1 MRTCLACLCSL
12 GILLIAAAFAPEGI
26 CRVTLTLTDAD
37 TGRPLAGVVRITH
50 HDGDQRVVLQPAG
63 LDSRGWGLL
72 AKQPDIADWFVV
84 PQAVTIELPRRA
96 VTLEAFSGLETEVSR
111 VELNLSNGQPR
122 DVSLALKR
130 FSKSHERNWRSANT
144 HLHLM
149 KLTRAE
155 SDRYLRD
162 FPAADGL
169 DVLFVSHLKR
179 AGADQDYITN
189 QYPTGRLKFLETRGV
204 VISNGEE
211 HRHNFGPGGEGYGH
225 VMLLGLKELVQPVS
239 IGEGIAKTPPDF
251 PPIAMGLANAHQQ
264 DGTAIWCH
272 NNWGF
277 EDIPNWLSGR
287 LDAQNIFDG
296 GSHGGFADSFYHYL
310 NAGLKIPFSTGTD
323 WFMDDFAR
331 VYAEVPE
338 ELSPELWLAA
348 LRAGRTFITN
358 GPLLEFQVNNA
369 RIGDTLDLAEA
380 GEVTVTASVLGR
392 GNFELLEI
400 VQNGQVI
407 ASESST
413 AAAGHFTATLRKAIK
428 VSEPGWL
435 AACISTANKN
445 EYGRTLFGHTS
456 AVYVTIDGRT
466 IRRAADVAWLRH
478 EVDAARATITEK
490 AQFDTAEQREKV
502 LGLYNQ
508 ALRSLA
514 AD

>member
-1 MRTCLACLCSL
+1 MRACLACLVAL
-12 GILLIAAAFAPEGI
+12 GLLLIAAAFAPDGMS
-26 CRVTLTLTDAD
+26 RVTLTLTDAE
-37 TGRPLAGVVRITH
+37 TGRPVAGVVRITH
-50 HDGDQRVVLQPAG
+50 RDGDQRVVLKPAE

-96 VTLEAFSGLETEVSR
+96 VTIEALSGLETEVAKI
-111 VELNLSNGQPR
+111 ELDLSNGQPR
-122 DVSLALKR
+122 ETTLALKR
-130 FSKSHERNWRSANT
+130 FRKPAERGWRSANT

-149 KLTRAE
+149 KLTREE
-155 SDRYLRD
+155 SDRYLRN

-179 AGADQDYITN
+179 AGADQDYVTN

-204 VISNGEE
+204 LVSNGEE
-211 HRHNFGPGGEGYGH
+211 HRHNFGAGGEGYGH
-225 VMLLGLKELVQPVS
+225 VMLQGLKELVQPVS

-251 PPIAMGLANAHQQ
+251 PPLAMGLDNAHQQ

-277 EDIPNWLSGR
+277 EDIPNWLAGR

-296 GSHGGFADSFYHYL
+296 GSHGSYADSFYHYL
-310 NAGLKIPFSTGTD
+310 NAGLKVPFSTGTD

-331 VYAEVPE
+331 VYAEVDG
-338 ELSPELWLAA
+338 ELSPQSWLAA

-358 GPLLEFQVNNA
+358 GPLLEFRVNNA
-369 RIGDTLDLAEA
+369 RIGDTLDLAQPS
-380 GEVTVTASVLGR
+380 EVTVTANAIGR
-392 GNFELLEI
+392 SNFELLEI

-407 ASESST
+407 ASESS
-413 AAAGHFTATLRKAIK
+413 AAAGHFTAALRKTVK

-435 AACISTANKN
+435 AARISTANKN

-456 AVYVTIDGRT
+456 AIYVTLDGRT

-478 EVDAARATITEK
+478 EVEAARTTITEK
-490 AQFDTAEQREKV
+490 AQFDTAEQRQKV
-502 LGLYNQ
+502 LGLYDQ
-508 ALRSLA
+508 ALRSFA
-514 AD
+514 E

>member
-1 MRTCLACLCSL
+1 MRALLTCLSTV
-12 GILLIAAAFAPEGI
+12 GMLLIASAFAPNGL

-37 TGRPLAGVVRITH
+37 TGLPLAGVVRITH
-50 HDGDQRVVLQPAG
+50 QDGDSRVVLKPDG

-72 AKQPDIADWFVV
+72 AKQPDIADWLVV

-96 VTLEAFSGLETEVSR
+96 LTIEALSGLETETAK
-111 VELNLSNGQPR
+111 VELDLSNGQPR
-122 DVSLALKR
+122 DVSIPLKR
-130 FSKSHERNWRSANT
+130 FRKSHERGWRSANT

-169 DVLFVSHLKR
+169 DLLFVSHLKR

-204 VISNGEE
+204 LVSNGEE
-211 HRHNFGPGGEGYGH
+211 HRHNFGAGGEGYGH

-251 PPIAMGLANAHQQ
+251 PPLAMGLANAHQQ

-277 EDIPNWLSGR
+277 EDIPNWLAGR

-296 GSHGGFADSFYHYL
+296 GSHGSYADSFYRYL
-310 NAGLKIPFSTGTD
+310 NAGLKVPFSTGTD

-331 VYAEVPE
+331 VYAEVNGELTPE
-338 ELSPELWLAA
+338 SWLAA

-358 GPLLEFQVNNA
+358 GPLLEFRVNNA
-369 RIGDTLDLAEA
+369 GIGDTLDLAQPD
-380 GEVTVTASVLGR
+380 EVTITANVIGR
-392 GNFELLEI
+392 ANFELLEI

-407 ASESST
+407 ASEPSSAT
-413 AAAGHFTATLRKAIK
+413 SGHFAASLRKPIK

-435 AACISTANKN
+435 AARISTANKN
-445 EYGRTLFGHTS
+445 EYGRPLFGHTS
-456 AVYVTIDGRT
+456 AVYVTLGGRA

-478 EVDAARATITEK
+478 EVETAKNTITEK
-490 AQFDTAEQREKV
+490 AQFDTAEQRQKV
-502 LGLYNQ
+502 LGLYDQ

-514 AD
+514 E